1 MIEIKN
7 VSKTIDK
14 QQVLKDINLTLED
27 GKTYA
32 IIGHNGSGKSMLL
45 RLICGLISPDTGSVL
60 INKEELKNNINKYN
74 FGVLIE
80 KPKFLNN
87 LTGFE
92 NLEILASINNKINS
106 NDIDQILKSV
116 DLYDEKDKKYRN
128 YSLGMKQKLGIAQ
141 ALMENPD
148 IILLDEPFSALDKQ
162 STKKIRE
169 LILKLKKQDKLI
181 IIATHSKEDV
191 NLLCDEVLEMES
203 GMIEKVR

>member
-106 NDIDQILKSV
+106 NDIDQILKTV

>member
-7 VSKTIDK
+7 VFKTIDK

>member
-106 NDIDQILKSV
+106 NDIDQILKTV

-169 LILKLKKQDKLI
+169 LILKLKKQGKLI

>member
-7 VSKTIDK
+7 VFKTIDK

-106 NDIDQILKSV
+106 NDIDQILKTV

>member
-7 VSKTIDK
+7 VFKTIDK

-45 RLICGLISPDTGSVL
+45 RLICGLISPDTGSVF

>member
-27 GKTYA
+27 GKSYA
-32 IIGHNGSGKSMLL
+32 IIGQNGSGKSMLL

>member
-14 QQVLKDINLTLED
+14 RIVLKNINLKLES
-27 GKTYA
+27 GKTYG
-32 IIGHNGSGKSMLL
+32 IVGPNGSGKSMLL
-45 RLICGLISPDTGSVL
+45 RLICGLISPDNGCVL

-92 NLEILASINNKINS
+92 NLEILASINHKITND
-106 NDIDQILKSV
+106 DIDQILKSV
-116 DLYDEKDKKYRN
+116 NLYKEKNQKYRT

-141 ALMENPD
+141 ALMEDPD
-148 IILLDEPFSALDKQ
+148 IILLDEPFSALDKESSKQ
-162 STKKIRE
+162 IRNI
-169 LILKLKKQDKLI
+169 LLKLKKQDKLI
-181 IIATHSKEDV
+181 IIATHSKEDIDT
-191 NLLCDEVLEMES
+191 LCDEVLEMEE
-203 GMIEKVR
+203 GNIRKVS

>member
-45 RLICGLISPDTGSVL
+45 RLICGLISPDTGNVL

-106 NDIDQILKSV
+106 NDIDQILKTV

>member
-74 FGVLIE
+74 FGVLIK

-106 NDIDQILKSV
+106 NDIDQILKTV